1 MKKPDIKF
9 LFFIERELHI
19 PILMNVMKYIYRNS
33 LGEIGVSSFQYQ
45 ASENSF
51 AGWGLRSET
60 LKKYIDF
67 PVTWVTD
74 PYDFHPD
81 ITYIADFSYQYV
93 EGLGKIVN
101 LGHGTISKGWF
112 FSESSISKREN
123 CADLI
128 CVPGRIHKKIL
139 EKQVFIP
146 IEVTG
151 MPKLDNL
158 KNTENRKE
166 KLASLGL
173 DPENK
178 TLLFAPTFNQELSL
192 LPHLGNRIRE
202 LIPTYINLIIKLHGA
217 SSEDWKELYRNIS
230 FENKNT
236 YFADDLDITPY
247 FNLAD
252 ILLTDVS
259 SVIYEFISL
268 DKPVILFDSP
278 DQSKYPNHNKNNL
291 EYKYRNVGTR
301 FSQIEKLPQ
310 IIFNSF
316 MNPKIS
322 EDQKEIAEKFISIK
336 DGSSSE
342 KVVKK
347 SLELLEDKSQKGT
360 IIFRN
365 PSDIKKI
372 YDLYSATYELI
383 FITDDDLSAGKFIHP
398 TNSVLGDFLKAV
410 DLASNERLFFIN
422 GKWTLSPLLPTFL
435 MNHFTYDEN
444 VGLLLPLISKSDIW
458 DPQNLTS
465 HYRFEKNQSLK
476 ITALQ
481 LTYSSVGIETKIKFP
496 QNFTAFSI
504 LKSNLPK
511 ISEISDPNN
520 DNLIWL
526 EIIKAMILKNLEI
539 RIAHDT
545 LIYNEEVP
553 EKNQYSSAENPIQ
566 NIQSETKSRSL
577 KRTINQTESELRDKI
592 EDDPNNPEN
601 IKNLIYYFWQN
612 ENWESMEV
620 FCEMI
625 YDDFES
631 IWLKS
636 IALEKQKY
644 VERALNILEEI
655 PLNLIKN
662 KLLLCEIITQKGRLL
677 IKNNS
682 LDKAKLSFEK
692 AIEIDKNFT
701 DAFIGLG
708 TYYLII
714 GDTESA
720 EKQFD
725 LILDTYPEDE
735 SALYGKALCLQS
747 KNLINDSIEI
757 FNKILLKNPEN
768 LNALFSLNAASFA
781 TGNFD
786 KIILRIEEYLELHPA
801 NLNMLFNAS
810 GINYELGNYEKA
822 SEYIEK
828 LLLFDEEFSGAK
840 ELREKILIKI

>member
-1 MKKPDIKF
+1 MENQSKKF
-9 LFFIERELHI
+9 LFFVERELHI
-19 PILMNVMKYIYRNS
+19 PILMNVMKYIYTNS

-67 PVTWVTD
+67 PVTWITN
-74 PYDFHPD
+74 PYEYKPD
-81 ITYIADFSYQYV
+81 ITFIADFSYQYV

-112 FSESSISKREN
+112 FSESPISKREN

-128 CVPGRIHKKIL
+128 CVPGTIHKKIL
-139 EKQVFIP
+139 EKQVFKP

-158 KNTENRKE
+158 RNKENIPE

-173 DPENK
+173 DPNNK
-178 TLLFAPTFNQELSL
+178 TLLFAPTFNPELSL
-192 LPHLGNRIRE
+192 LPHLGNKIRE

-217 SSEDWKELYRNIS
+217 SSEDWKEMYRNIA

-236 YFADDLDITPY
+236 YFADNLDITPY
-247 FNLAD
+247 FQLAD

-278 DQSKYPNHNKNNL
+278 DQIRYPNHNENNL
-291 EYKYRNVGTR
+291 EYRFRNVGTR
-301 FSQIEKLPQ
+301 FSQINKLPQ

-316 MNPKIS
+316 MNPVMT
-322 EDQKEIAEKFISIK
+322 EEQKKIAEQFISVK
-336 DGSSSE
+336 DGTSAE

-347 SLELLEDKSQKGT
+347 SLEILEDNSQKGT

-365 PSDIKKI
+365 PSNINKI
-372 YDLYSATYELI
+372 IDLYDFDYELI
-383 FITDDDLSAGKFIHP
+383 FITKDEISSRKVVPQTD
-398 TNSVLGDFLKAV
+398 SVLADFLEAV
-410 DLASNERLFFIN
+410 KLSNNEKLIFID
-422 GKWTLSPLLPTFL
+422 GDWILSPMFPAFL
-435 MNHFTYDEN
+435 TNHFTYDEN
-444 VGLLLPLISKSDIW
+444 IGLLLPLISKANIW

-465 HYRFEKNQSLK
+465 HYRFEQNQTLK

-481 LTYSSVGIETKIKFP
+481 LTYSSVGVETKINIP
-496 QNFTAFSI
+496 QNYTAFAI

-511 ISEISDPNN
+511 ISELEDINN
-520 DNLIWL
+520 DELTWL
-526 EIIKAMILKNLEI
+526 EIIKVMKIKHLDIK
-539 RIAHDT
+539 IAHDA
-545 LIYNEEVP
+545 LIYKEVKI
-553 EKNQYSSAENPIQ
+553 ERQSYH
-566 NIQSETKSRSL
+566 QSEIHLDNSQPQKKSLRR
-577 KRTINQTESELRDKI
+577 KINQTESELRDKI

-601 IKNLIYYFWQN
+601 IKDLIYYFWQN

-620 FCEMI
+620 FCDMI
-625 YDDFES
+625 FDDLETV
-631 IWLKS
+631 WLKS
-636 IALEKQKY
+636 IALEKEKSIA
-644 VERALNILEEI
+644 ESLSLLENI
-655 PLNLIKN
+655 PLDSINNDLLI
-662 KLLLCEIITQKGRLL
+662 CEILTQKGRLYL
-677 IKNNS
+677 KTQAF
-682 LDKAKLSFEK
+682 DKAKSSFEE
-692 AIEIDKNFT
+692 AINIDKDFT
-701 DAFIGLG
+701 EALIGLG
-708 TYYLII
+708 TYYLVI

-725 LILDTYPEDE
+725 YILRNNSENE

-747 KNLINDSIEI
+747 RNLIDESMEI

-768 LNALFSLNAASFA
+768 LNALFGLNSASFA
-781 TGNFD
+781 TGKFS
-786 KIILRIEEYLELHPA
+786 KISLRIEEYLELHPA

-822 SEYIEK
+822 EEYIDR
-828 LLLFDEEFSGAK
+828 LLLFEEDFSGAK
-840 ELREKILIKI
+840 ELKEKIKTKR

>member
-1 MKKPDIKF
+1 MQNNNTKF

-19 PILMNVMKYIYRNS
+19 PILINVMKYIHKNS
-33 LGEIGVSSFQYQ
+33 LGEIGISSFEYK

-67 PVTWVTD
+67 PVTWVTN
-74 PYDFHPD
+74 PYDYKPD

-112 FSESSISKREN
+112 FSESPISKREN

-128 CVPGRIHKKIL
+128 CVPGTIHKKIL
-139 EKQVFIP
+139 ETQVFKP

-158 KNTENRKE
+158 RYEENIQG

-173 DPENK
+173 DPNNK
-178 TLLFAPTFNQELSL
+178 TLLFAPTFNLELSL
-192 LPHLGNRIRE
+192 LPHLGNKIRE

-217 SSEDWKELYRNIS
+217 SSEDWKEMYRNIA

-236 YFADDLDITPY
+236 YFAEDLDITPY
-247 FNLAD
+247 FQLAD

-268 DKPVILFDSP
+268 NKPVILFDSP
-278 DQSKYPNHNKNNL
+278 DQVRYPNHNENNL
-291 EYKYRNVGTR
+291 EYLFRNVGTR
-301 FSQIEKLPQ
+301 FSQIEKLPK

-316 MNPKIS
+316 MNPVLT
-322 EDQKEIAEKFISIK
+322 EEQKKIAEQFISVK
-336 DGSSSE
+336 DGTSSE
-342 KVVKK
+342 KVVLK
-347 SLELLEDKSQKGT
+347 SLELLKNKSQKGT

-365 PSDIKKI
+365 PSAINKI
-372 YDLYSATYELI
+372 YDLYSSDYELI
-383 FITDDDLSAGKFIHP
+383 FISKDEIPSEKVVTQTDSILSDFFNAIELS
-398 TNSVLGDFLKAV
+398 TNEKIIFLNGDWV
-410 DLASNERLFFIN
+410 
-422 GKWTLSPLLPTFL
+422 LSPMFPSFL
-435 MNHFTYDEN
+435 MNHFVYDKN
-444 VGLLLPLISKSDIW
+444 IGLLLPLVSKSDIW

-465 HYRFEKNQSLK
+465 HYRFEKNQTLK

-481 LTYSSVGIETKIKFP
+481 LTYSSVGVETKINIP
-496 QNFTAFSI
+496 QNYTAFSI

-511 ISEISDPNN
+511 ISELTDISN
-520 DNLIWL
+520 DELTWL
-526 EIIKAMILKNLEI
+526 EIIKVLKIKHLDI
-539 RIAHDT
+539 KIAHDT
-545 LIYNEEVP
+545 LIYKEEKIERKSYHQNNISP
-553 EKNQYSSAENPIQ
+553 EKS
-566 NIQSETKSRSL
+566 KSQKKSL
-577 KRTINQTESELRDKI
+577 RRVINQTEAELRDKI

-620 FCEMI
+620 FCDMI
-625 YDDFES
+625 FDDTEAL
-631 IWLKS
+631 WLKS
-636 IALEKQKY
+636 IALEKEKSI
-644 VERALNILEEI
+644 EEALNLLENI
-655 PLNLIKN
+655 PLNSVKNNLLI
-662 KLLLCEIITQKGRLL
+662 CEILTQKGRLY
-677 IKNNS
+677 IKS
-682 LDKAKLSFEK
+682 QSFDQAKSSFER
-692 AIEIDKNFT
+692 ALQIDSDFIE
-701 DAFIGLG
+701 ALIGIG

-714 GDTESA
+714 GDNESA
-720 EKQFD
+720 EKRFD
-725 LILDTYPEDE
+725 FILSNNPENE

-747 KNLINDSIEI
+747 KNLIDESMEI

-768 LNALFSLNAASFA
+768 MNALFGLNAASFA
-781 TGNFD
+781 TGKFD
-786 KIILRIEEYLELHPA
+786 KISLRIEEYLELHPA

-822 SEYIEK
+822 EEYIER

-840 ELREKILIKI
+840 ELKEKIIIKR